1 VFENKS
7 PTLAPTSGELTSTIE
22 LMASFN
28 NQVVPP
34 SATKLVLPITGGLC
48 SEPVNKKQKKEA
60 QRRVQHVGVQG
71 PFIKSKWSHIPITFS
86 QEDLQL
92 KDYPRNDAMVISCII
107 KGFLV
112 HNVLVDKGSA
122 ADIIFAKAF
131 RQMQEPE
138 DKIHDATHPLC
149 GFGGRK
155 IVALGKIT
163 MSVTFGY
170 VHNTRTEQVVF
181 DIVDMEYPYNAII
194 GRGTFNAFEAILHPA
209 YLCMKIPSEQGP
221 IAVHGSQEAARRA
234 EGNWIDSKA
243 IHNIDGAEA
252 CQQYKY
258 KREKAA
264 SGDQPNPMLLC
275 EDIAEQ
281 RVLLGSQLSD
291 DQEKTLL
298 RFLFNN
304 KDVFAW
310 SANDLCGVNR
320 DVIEHSLNVD
330 PSFRPRKQR
339 LQKMSEDKAEGA
351 HNEVKRLLSA
361 GVIEEVKYLEWLAN
375 TVMVKKANGKWRI
388 CIDFTY
394 LNKAYPKDEFPL
406 PRINSL
412 VDATASSELMCLLD
426 CYLGYHQIC
435 MKKEGKPKTS
445 FITPSGTY
453 CYLRMLEGLKNA
465 GGSFS
470 RMTTKVLHSQIGRN
484 VLTYVDDIIVKS
496 TKQENHIADLQET
509 FANFRQAGLKLN
521 PEKCVFGMK
530 KGKFLGC
537 LVSTKGID
545 ANPSKIEAILR
556 MEPPNLKKGAQRL
569 VGRLVSLN
577 RFISR
582 SAERNLPFFEILKP
596 AEVFQWGPV
605 QQKAFEELKQ
615 YLIYL
620 TTLTPPS
627 PGAPLLLYVAASHS
641 AVTAAL
647 VQEKLDGQI
656 KKQAPVY
663 FVSEVLSLSKR
674 NHTELEKV
682 LYAVLMASRK
692 LRHYFQAYHIIVP
705 SSQPLKD
712 IMRNREATRRIGKWA
727 AELNEFSIDYVH
739 RSSI

>member
-1 VFENKS
+1 
-7 PTLAPTSGELTSTIE
+7 
-22 LMASFN
+22 
-28 NQVVPP
+28 
-34 SATKLVLPITGGLC
+34 
-48 SEPVNKKQKKEA
+48 
-60 QRRVQHVGVQG
+60 VQG

-92 KDYPRNDAMVISCII
+92 KDYPHNDAMVISCVI

-112 HNVLVDKGSA
+112 HNVLVDTGSA
-122 ADIIFAKAF
+122 ADIIFAMAF

-149 GFGGRK
+149 GFGGRQ

-163 MSVTFGY
+163 MSVTFGF

-181 DIVDMEYPYNAII
+181 DIIDMEYPYNAII
-194 GRGTFNAFEAILHPA
+194 GRGTLNAFEEIHHPA
-209 YLCMKIPSEQGP
+209 YLCMKIPPKQGP

-234 EGNWIDSKA
+234 EGNWTDSKA
-243 IHNIDGAEA
+243 IHNIDRVEA

-264 SGDQPNPMLLC
+264 SADQPKPMLLC

-281 RVLLGSQLSD
+281 RVLLGSQLSEE
-291 DQEKTLL
+291 QEKTLL

-310 SANDLCGVNR
+310 STNDLCGVNR

-339 LQKMSEDKAEGA
+339 LRKMSEDKAKGA
-351 HNEVKRLLSA
+351 RNEVKRLLSA
-361 GVIEEVKYLEWLAN
+361 GVIREVKYLEWLAN
-375 TVMVKKANGKWRI
+375 TVMVKKANGKWRM
-388 CIDFTY
+388 CIDFTE
-394 LNKAYPKDEFPL
+394 LNTACPKDEFPL
-406 PRINSL
+406 PKIDSL
-412 VDATASSELMCLLD
+412 VDAAASSELMSLLD
-426 CYLGYHQIC
+426 CYSGYHQIW
-435 MKKEGKPKTS
+435 MKKEDEPKTS

-453 CYLRMLEGLKNA
+453 CYLQMPEGLKNA

-470 RMTTKVLHSQIGRN
+470 RMIAKVLHSQIGKN

-496 TKQENHIADLQET
+496 MKQENHIADLQET

-521 PEKCVFGMK
+521 PEMCVFGVK

-537 LVSTKGID
+537 LVSMKGIE

-556 MEPPNLKKGAQRL
+556 MEPPSIKKGAQRL
-569 VGRLVSLN
+569 AGRLASLN

-582 SAERNLPFFEILKP
+582 SAERKLPFFEILKST
-596 AEVFQWGPV
+596 EVFQWGPV
-605 QQKAFEELKQ
+605 QQKAFEELTQ
-615 YLIYL
+615 YLIDI

-627 PGAPLLLYVAASHS
+627 PGAPLLLYMEASHS
-641 AVTAAL
+641 AVSAAL

-663 FVSEVLSLSKR
+663 FVSEVLSLSMK
-674 NHTELEKV
+674 NYTELEKV
-682 LYAVLMASRK
+682 LYAVLMSSRK

-705 SSQPLKD
+705 SSHPLKD
-712 IMRNREATRRIGKWA
+712 IMRNREATEGLESGLRSLTSSI
-727 AELNEFSIDYVH
+727 LIMSIDH
-739 RSSI
+739 QFSPRR